1 MKLTQ
6 EQVAFIE
13 RYINED
19 LIDKQILIEYLEK
32 HRLIKND
39 VFKRCS
45 KLGKAK
51 PFSNSAYCH
60 SLNSEEGYF
69 PVSRSKFIRR
79 IPFYFFCR

>member
-60 SLNSEEGYF
+60 SLNSEEVF
-69 PVSRSKFIRR
+69 SCITQKVHP
-79 IPFYFFCR
+79 